1 MNLLYLFIIGMK
13 DIKYIQQI
21 FDLFHIYVHSCLLF
35 VCWLVFYLF
44 IYLIIALYCIFG
56 IVNNLNCF
64 IQCNKN

>member
-1 MNLLYLFIIGMK
+1 MK

-56 IVNNLNCF
+56 IVNNLKLF
-64 IQCNKN
+64 YTV